1 MNTLIEVFFAC
12 VSIAIIILFLPE
24 IIGLG
29 VICAAAF
36 YLISFASGIKNGLN
50 R

>member
-29 VICAAAF
+29 VLCAAAF

>member
-1 MNTLIEVFFAC
+1 MNTLIETLFAFI
-12 VSIAIIILFLPE
+12 SLGIIILFLPE

-29 VICAAAF
+29 VVCAAAF

>member
-1 MNTLIEVFFAC
+1 MNTLIEIIFAC
-12 VSIAIIILFLPE
+12 VSIAIIGMFLPE

-29 VICAAAF
+29 VLVTAIF
-36 YLISFASGIKNGLN
+36 YLISFMSGIKKGFD

>member
-1 MNTLIEVFFAC
+1 MDTFVELFFAMLA
-12 VSIAIIILFLPE
+12 IAVFILFLPE

-29 VICAAAF
+29 VVLAAAF
-36 YLISFASGIKNGLN
+36 YLISFASGISDGLG

>member
-1 MNTLIEVFFAC
+1 MKTIGEIFFAF
-12 VSIAIIILFLPE
+12 VSLAVIILFLPE

-29 VICAAAF
+29 VVCAAAF
-36 YLISFASGIKNGLN
+36 YLISFASGISDALK

>member
-1 MNTLIEVFFAC
+1 MHTLTETFFAFL
-12 VSIAIIILFLPE
+12 SLAIIVLFLPE

-29 VICAAAF
+29 IVCAAI
-36 YLISFASGIKNGLN
+36 YYIISFASGFKSGLN

>member
-1 MNTLIEVFFAC
+1 MKTIGEIFFAC

-29 VICAAAF
+29 VVLAAAF
-36 YLISFASGIKNGLN
+36 YLISFVSGIGDGLH

>member
-12 VSIAIIILFLPE
+12 ISIAIIILFLPE

>member
-1 MNTLIEVFFAC
+1 MNTLIEIFFAC

-24 IIGLG
+24 ILGLG

-36 YLISFASGIKNGLN
+36 YLISFVSGIKNGLN

>member
-1 MNTLIEVFFAC
+1 MRTVVEAIFAMIS
-12 VSIAIIILFLPE
+12 VAVIIMFLPE

-29 VICAAAF
+29 VVLAAAF
-36 YLISFASGIKNGLN
+36 YLISFASGISDVLN

>member
-1 MNTLIEVFFAC
+1 MNTLMEVFFAC

-36 YLISFASGIKNGLN
+36 YLISFASGIRNGLD

>member
-36 YLISFASGIKNGLN
+36 YLISFASGIQNGLN

>member
-1 MNTLIEVFFAC
+1 MNTLIEILFAC

-29 VICAAAF
+29 VVFAAAF
-36 YLISFASGIKNGLN
+36 YLISFASGVKKGLD

>member
-24 IIGLG
+24 ILGLG

>member
-1 MNTLIEVFFAC
+1 MNTLIEVLFAG

-36 YLISFASGIKNGLN
+36 YLISFASGIKNGLG